1 MYCRIEAPMNRA
13 WASALLMVAFS
24 SVSDAQE
31 IIFREVFEEAQAKAP
46 FRQGY
51 GDKPIRVEANALVP
65 KLGQAGSAGAQ
76 LRLVFGPKAEKN
88 LSYWYY
94 DLREP
99 VPIFPQL
106 GEISLDVK
114 ANVPVL
120 LKIAIAPFGFI
131 YHSKGC
137 RGTGQWET
145 LRLEK
150 ACDELRRWCARGD
163 RDARY
168 GYVCAV
174 IVAVAKTKDVTADI
188 AIDNIT
194 FAGPAGAKATA
205 RNEIRRRQAEAIRV
219 SVVSQ
224 MWSDEGRTLE
234 KVLECIELAAFAGA
248 DIVAMPQEC
257 VKSTGEP
264 IPGPISTAIA
274 AAAKQHQLY
283 VIGSIREL
291 DAGKTYVTSFLCDR
305 EGKLVGKYRKSHK
318 MPDEDMDL
326 GDELPV
332 FKTGFGPIA
341 MRIGTD
347 RFFPDID
354 HVYTAQGA
362 RIIFWAQMPEPVEDE
377 FGQDFPSAGRAVDYG
392 VVIACS
398 RYAYAKEG
406 WITNKYPPYCG
417 CPIGRAYV
425 INRDGQ
431 RVASTS
437 RKGGLAT
444 AAIALR
450 DLRGGRGP
458 NRKAA
463 FAALTEPIK
472 PLSKKQYAKRRVRIA
487 IIEPHGG
494 FNTLLQELDNAGKI
508 GSDIV
513 CLYEYVWISGGKPE
527 RVAAMTQNAKAQL
540 ALLAAKAKQWKM
552 YVLVAGV
559 VDRLER
565 NEAIVYGRDGS
576 EVGRYF
582 KIAKTH
588 DEMISGDATPIIETD
603 FGRIGVRICADEHM
617 VELDRCYGIKG
628 ADIIF
633 TPTQSWG
640 PDAIFRDLRDI
651 SRAMDN
657 HLFHVQCTHSGTEV
671 RHRSMIVEPTGCVV
685 AKAKYRRPGLVTAV
699 VDLDNDRPLRYVRK
713 YEAYKPHGY
722 LPQYQPDR
730 MPASANDLRET
741 VYAQRRPELYQ
752 VLAPKENRE

>member
-1 MYCRIEAPMNRA
+1 MHRL
-13 WASALLMVAFS
+13 SATAFSLVAFA
-24 SVSDAQE
+24 SVSQAQE
-31 IIFREVFEEAQAKAP
+31 AIFRETFEQAGAKAP

-51 GDKPIRVEANALVP
+51 GDKPIRVEANAVVS
-65 KLGQAGSAGAQ
+65 KLGQAGSGGAQ
-76 LRLVFGPKAEKN
+76 LRLAFGPKAEKN

-94 DLREP
+94 DLPEP

-106 GEISLDVK
+106 HEISFDVK

-120 LKIAIAPFGFI
+120 LKIAISPFGFI
-131 YHSKGC
+131 YHGKGC

-145 LRLEK
+145 LRLEE
-150 ACDELRRWCARGD
+150 AYDELNKWCAKGN

-168 GYVCAV
+168 GYVSSV
-174 IVAVAKTKDVTADI
+174 IVAVAKTKDVTADV
-188 AIDNIT
+188 AVDNIT
-194 FAGPAGAKATA
+194 FTGPAGAKTMA
-205 RNEIRRRQAEAIRV
+205 RHEIRRRQAETIRV

-234 KVLECIELAAFAGA
+234 KVLDCIELAAFAGA
-248 DIVAMPQEC
+248 DIVALPQEC
-257 VKSTGEP
+257 VKSAGEP
-264 IPGPISTAIA
+264 IPGPISSAIA
-274 AAAKQHQLY
+274 AAAKEHHLY
-283 VIGSIREL
+283 VIGNLREK
-291 DAGKTYVTSFLCDR
+291 DGGKAYVTSFLCDR

-318 MPDEDMDL
+318 MPDEHMDL

-332 FKTGFGPIA
+332 FQTAFGPIA

-347 RFFPDID
+347 RFFPDVD
-354 HVYTAQGA
+354 HVYTAKGA

-377 FGQDFPSAGRAVDYG
+377 FSQDFPSAGRAVDYG

-398 RYAYAKEG
+398 RYAYTKKG

-425 INRDGQ
+425 VNREGQ
-431 RVASTS
+431 RVAATP
-437 RKGGLAT
+437 RKGGVAT
-444 AAIALR
+444 AVIPLKALR
-450 DLRGGRGP
+450 RGRGA
-458 NRKAA
+458 NRRAA
-463 FAALTEPIK
+463 FAAITQPVK
-472 PLSKKQYAKRRVRIA
+472 PRPKKTYAKRRVRITV
-487 IIEPHGG
+487 IEPHGG
-494 FNTLLQELDNAGKI
+494 FPTLLKELDEAGKI

-513 CLYEYVWISGGKPE
+513 CLYEYVWISGGNKK
-527 RVAAMTQNAKAQL
+527 RVESMTKNAKAQL
-540 ALLAAKAKQWKM
+540 VQLAAKAKQWKM

-565 NEAIVYGRDGS
+565 NEAIVYGRDGQ

-603 FGRIGVRICADEHM
+603 FGRIGVRICADEWM
-617 VELDRCYGIKG
+617 MELDRCYGIKG

-699 VDLDNDRPLRYVRK
+699 VDLDHDRPLRYSRK
-713 YEAYKPHGY
+713 YKPYKPHGY

-752 VLAPKENRE
+752 ILAPQKDKK